1 MTDNVIWT
9 IVFVV
14 CFILAIAGIFTW
26 AICSI
31 EKKVNALANKFGVHV
46 LNAEDYFKEID
57 NCNTNV
63 EYLRGDFESLKH
75 DFNLHNHKY
84 VFEGNILYIKEPNEV
99 D

>member
-1 MTDNVIWT
+1 MDSEMWMAALFGCMVLG
-9 IVFVV
+9 F
-14 CFILAIAGIFTW
+14 AGIFSW
-26 AICSI
+26 SILNI
-31 EKKVNALANKFGVHV
+31 EKKVNTLANKFETHV

-57 NCNTNV
+57 FCETKI

>member
-1 MTDNVIWT
+1 MDSEMWMAAFFGCMVLS
-9 IVFVV
+9 F
-14 CFILAIAGIFTW
+14 AGIFSW
-26 AICSI
+26 SILNI
-31 EKKVNALANKFGVHV
+31 EKKVNTLANKFGMHV

-57 NCNTNV
+57 FCETKI
-63 EYLRGDFESLKH
+63 EYLRGDFENLKH